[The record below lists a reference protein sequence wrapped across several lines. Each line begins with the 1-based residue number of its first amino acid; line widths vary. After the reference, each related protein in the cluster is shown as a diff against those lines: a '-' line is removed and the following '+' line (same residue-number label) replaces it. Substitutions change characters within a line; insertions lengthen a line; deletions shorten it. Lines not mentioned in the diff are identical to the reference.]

1 MTAPIALVK
10 GLAKAMWASFVWAG
24 HWTWRL
30 AIAPFLLIYWFFKS
44 LFLAVIATP
53 GMLWRL
59 PFRAYRRI
67 VVFRNWLLAKVEYA
81 QAESAKWKTTFSIAR
96 SPYTALRALGFT
108 PQMAASLLIGTSVV
122 GGGVVVNETVFAEKS
137 FARGDSGVYTAPL
150 DTPQMWSETF
160 NTLRID
166 LGTTSVKSIEIT
178 DISVGSVYTG
188 SELPDAATTAIDIG
202 GNQAQ
207 STYLEVGH
215 FIFENNRCS
224 DLLIRDVQAHTLTIS
239 GNVSDGQ
246 SIAPIAG
253 TSRQRSIIGGH
264 HQAQAMSTSAGTYDR
279 LLIDAPSASVN
290 GRVQKLVIRNAYSR
304 GGPCYLHRIKAGT
317 VEILGNEIGGD
328 QNLAEKN
335 FTVETS
341 TTGSVITLNN
351 NVEVAMAQPATVTAD
366 S

>member
-1 MTAPIALVK
+1 MNP
-10 GLAKAMWASFVWAG
+10 
-24 HWTWRL
+24 
-30 AIAPFLLIYWFFKS
+30 
-44 LFLAVIATP
+44 
-53 GMLWRL
+53 
-59 PFRAYRRI
+59 
-67 VVFRNWLLAKVEYA
+67 
-81 QAESAKWKTTFSIAR
+81 TT
-96 SPYTALRALGFT
+96 
-108 PQMAASLLIGTSVV
+108 AASLLGLTATIGT
-122 GGGVVVNETVFAEKS
+122 GVVVNETVFAEKS
-137 FARGDSGVYTAPL
+137 FARGDPGQYTAPL

-178 DISVGSVYTG
+178 DISVGSVYSG
-188 SELPDAATTAIDIG
+188 SELPGAATTAIDIG

-215 FIFENNRCS
+215 LIFENNRCS